1 MIREEYYFIISYY
14 TEVFFLISE
23 NKHLALVGILI
34 FAQKWFISYKI
45 IANTYIYI
53 FFHKAMSKRNLR
65 KIGHFI
71 LYNFL

>member
-34 FAQKWFISYKI
+34 FAQKVIYFLQNDYIYF
-45 IANTYIYI
+45 YIYI
-53 FFHKAMSKRNLR
+53 YILFFHIKQ
-65 KIGHFI
+65 
-71 LYNFL
+71 

>member
-34 FAQKWFISYKI
+34 FAQKWFISYKMI
-45 IANTYIYI
+45 TNTYIYI
-53 FFHKAMSKRNLR
+53 FSIKQWVKET
-65 KIGHFI
+65 
-71 LYNFL
+71 